1 MTFDPLD
8 ASVTEALR
16 AWHVQHSA
24 GIGVA
29 DALRTS
35 AKVCQS
41 RYVGDCFEEAAR
53 RVDRGEEPA
62 RMFDA
67 LAPVLTEA
75 ERVMLAAGWKSGRVE
90 AVMASVLEQRELWTQ
105 SRRRIRAKLA
115 MPALV
120 LLAAC
125 FIGPIPRLVAGGS
138 LGEYLLTALFPIGLA
153 VFVYFAVDHFF
164 HARAAKGLT
173 GVSTLER
180 VCLQLPLV
188 GHVEALRNQSAFAAL
203 LGQLIGAGVLLS
215 DALNLC
221 ARVLPNGVYREEL
234 ARLRDIVRGGR
245 PMSSGMQAGSL
256 WPIEVVAAIATAEHA
271 GALEESLARLGR
283 QLRERYTLAVELLA
297 DWLPRCAYAL
307 VVLFVLFNIA
317 TTVMTIGGYYSS
329 LMK

>member
-1 MTFDPLD
+1 MIFDPLD

-16 AWHVQHSA
+16 AWHVQHGA

-41 RYVGDCFEEAAR
+41 RFASGCFEEAAR

-62 RMFDA
+62 RMLDA

-105 SRRRIRAKLA
+105 SRRRVRAKLA
-115 MPALV
+115 LPALV
-120 LLAAC
+120 LLGAC
-125 FIGPIPRLVAGGS
+125 FVGPLPRLLAGAT
-138 LGEYLLTALFPIGLA
+138 LPEYLCTALIPIVLA
-153 VFVYFAVDHFF
+153 VAIYFTADYLLHV
-164 HARAAKGLT
+164 RAARS
-173 GVSTLER
+173 VSGPSPIDRIWLS
-180 VCLQLPLV
+180 VPLA
-188 GHVEALRNQSAFAAL
+188 GHVEALRNLSL
-203 LGQLIGAGVLLS
+203 CCGMLSQLIGAGILLS
-215 DALNLC
+215 DALDLC
-221 ARVLPNGVYREEL
+221 ARALPNGVYREEL

-256 WPIEVVAAIATAEHA
+256 WPIEVVAAVATAEQA

-283 QLRERYTLAVELLA
+283 QLRERYTAAVELFA
-297 DWLPRCAYAL
+297 DWLPRFAYAL
-307 VVLFVLFNIA
+307 VVLFVLFNIFA
-317 TTVMTIGGYYSS
+317 LAASIGKQYSEV
-329 LMK
+329 LK